1 MLFIDMLDLFVR
13 PFIDDRVQ
21 TVDNAESDKRH
32 ADDEKDVSD
41 RIGRLSER
49 IGQKIE
55 TDDAQHHT
63 ARKTQKQTDDLLGI
77 AREQHAEQSA
87 QPRPRHA
94 CDRSHD
100 DHQNKGILIF
110 SCTLAARSSPALSI
124 FVKSSL
130 KPLPM
135 AKNCFAVHLPRNR
148 SGNHC
153 NVNIIP
159 RMR

>member
-55 TDDAQHHT
+55 ADDAQHHT

-77 AREQHAEQSA
+77 AREQHAEQSPSPVPA
-87 QPRPRHA
+87 TPATAVMTITKTKGSLFSPVPWRHDLRPPY
-94 CDRSHD
+94 
-100 DHQNKGILIF
+100 Q
-110 SCTLAARSSPALSI
+110 
-124 FVKSSL
+124 SSL
-130 KPLPM
+130 NL
-135 AKNCFAVHLPRNR
+135 R
-148 SGNHC
+148 
-153 NVNIIP
+153 
-159 RMR
+159 

>member
-55 TDDAQHHT
+55 ADDAQNHT

-94 CDRSHD
+94 CAVMTITKT
-100 DHQNKGILIF
+100 KGSIF
-110 SCTLAARSSPALSI
+110 SPVPWWHDLRPPYQ
-124 FVKSSL
+124 SSL
-130 KPLPM
+130 NL
-135 AKNCFAVHLPRNR
+135 H
-148 SGNHC
+148 
-153 NVNIIP
+153 
-159 RMR
+159 

>member
-55 TDDAQHHT
+55 ADDAQHHT

-87 QPRPRHA
+87 QPRPRYA
-94 CDRSHD
+94 CAVMTITKT
-100 DHQNKGILIF
+100 KGSIF
-110 SCTLAARSSPALSI
+110 SPVPWWHDLRPPYQ
-124 FVKSSL
+124 SSL
-130 KPLPM
+130 NL
-135 AKNCFAVHLPRNR
+135 R
-148 SGNHC
+148 
-153 NVNIIP
+153 
-159 RMR
+159 

>member
-55 TDDAQHHT
+55 ADDAQHHT

-77 AREQHAEQSA
+77 AREQHAEQSPSPVPATPA
-87 QPRPRHA
+87 Q
-94 CDRSHD
+94 S
-100 DHQNKGILIF
+100 
-110 SCTLAARSSPALSI
+110 
-124 FVKSSL
+124 
-130 KPLPM
+130 
-135 AKNCFAVHLPRNR
+135 
-148 SGNHC
+148 
-153 NVNIIP
+153 
-159 RMR
+159 